1 MVTINFNLL
10 GNVILTILGIVALL
24 FLILFLKNVNALVKK
39 IQGVLD
45 KNSNNLD
52 QVITKLPELAE
63 QANTLVANV
72 NSIAADPNL
81 KMAIAKAND
90 TMTNVN
96 SITDDIRDTVN
107 YVGVTAVDSVDT
119 LGAGVASI
127 TDYSTLIMDVI
138 DIARS
143 VMSGR

>member
-10 GNVILTILGIVALL
+10 GNVILTILGIVALV
-24 FLILFLKNVNALVKK
+24 FLILLLKNVNSLIQK

-45 KNSNNLD
+45 KNSTNLD
-52 QVITKLPELAE
+52 QVINKLPELAD

-72 NSIAADPNL
+72 NTLASDPNL

-127 TDYSTLIMDVI
+127 TDHSTLIMDVI
-138 DIARS
+138 DIARN
-143 VMSGR
+143 VISGR

>member
-1 MVTINFNLL
+1 M
-10 GNVILTILGIVALL
+10 
-24 FLILFLKNVNALVKK
+24 
-39 IQGVLD
+39 LD

>member
-1 MVTINFNLL
+1 MTKV
-10 GNVILTILGIVALL
+10 
-24 FLILFLKNVNALVKK
+24 
-39 IQGVLD
+39 QGVLD
-45 KNSNNLD
+45 KNSDNLD
-52 QVITKLPELAE
+52 QVIDKLPNIAD
-63 QANTLVANV
+63 QANTLVSNV
-72 NSIAADPNL
+72 NTIVADPNL

-138 DIARS
+138 DIARN
-143 VMSGR
+143 VISGR